1 MKARESILCDGD
13 KTELELRLG
22 HRFGNGNLLATA
34 LTHSSWANEAGH
46 PGAHNE
52 RLEFLG
58 DAVLELCVSSELF
71 RRFPEAREG
80 DLTRMRAHLVS
91 TPSLA
96 ALACELGIDRAIL
109 LGRGEESQGGRQREN
124 ILADAVEAVLAAVY
138 EDGGFAAAQMAV
150 ARVFAARWP
159 DAPEKP
165 QANNAKSQL
174 QELTQRL
181 FRACPGYALVGA
193 SGPEHAR
200 IFEIRLTLP
209 DGREFFARNTSC
221 KKAEQD
227 AAAHALQALNEP

>member
-181 FRACPGYALVGA
+181 FRACPVYALGA
-193 SGPEHAR
+193 SGPEHAK

>member
-109 LGRGEESQGGRQREN
+109 LGRGEEDR
-124 ILADAVEAVLAAVY
+124 
-138 EDGGFAAAQMAV
+138 
-150 ARVFAARWP
+150 
-159 DAPEKP
+159 
-165 QANNAKSQL
+165 KS
-174 QELTQRL
+174 
-181 FRACPGYALVGA
+181 VV
-193 SGPEHAR
+193 
-200 IFEIRLTLP
+200 
-209 DGREFFARNTSC
+209 
-221 KKAEQD
+221 
-227 AAAHALQALNEP
+227 